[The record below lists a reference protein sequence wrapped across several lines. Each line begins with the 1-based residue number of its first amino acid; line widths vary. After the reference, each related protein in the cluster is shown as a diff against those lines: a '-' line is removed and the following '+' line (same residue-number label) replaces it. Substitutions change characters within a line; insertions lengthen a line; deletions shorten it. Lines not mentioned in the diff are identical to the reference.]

1 MTFHMFRARCFL
13 KIARDANRRAAS
25 WLRVVQ
31 IGALLAAQLN
41 ERLATRS
48 SQLKLA
54 SRRQS
59 PEKPRK
65 QSPITEHSNCARW
78 PELEGLR
85 GSRFGVLGFGF
96 WAWEVQQSSSGAA
109 QQLGLRGAARGAQR
123 AAQIERAARRVALES
138 ARVWPSRPIAL
149 RPRPAIQLFSDSAIQ
164 LFSYFDSRCQRSTT
178 PRLERAKQ
186 TTRLGST
193 RLVKRSSQPLNKP
206 TAV

>member
-109 QQLGLRGAARGAQR
+109 QQFGLRGAARGAQR

-149 RPRPAIQLFSDSAIQ
+149 RPRPAIQLFSDSAISTVAANARRLQDWNERNKQ
-164 LFSYFDSRCQRSTT
+164 LGS
-178 PRLERAKQ
+178 A
-186 TTRLGST
+186 RLGST
-193 RLVKRSSQPLNKP
+193 RKTQQP
-206 TAV
+206 TAEQANSRVTLD